1 MSVRVF
7 VGNLAYDVTEA
18 ELKEFFAPAGA
29 PLSVRMPTDRE
40 TGKPRGFA
48 FVEFSEAAQADEAV
62 RRFHQQ
68 VFKGRPL
75 VVNEAR
81 PREEGAGPRSSAPGQ
96 FGRPSAPG
104 APERA
109 GRSVR
114 TRRAAVRENPKATAP
129 KESERPRGLS
139 ASAPEG
145 SSSPELWTIPR
156 AIRGRTM
163 SPSGR
168 APNWRTKTRSDAR
181 ARNLGSSDGRLP
193 QGGREESAS
202 GAM

>member
-18 ELKEFFAPAGA
+18 ELKEFFAPAGT

-48 FVEFSEAAQADEAV
+48 FVEFSEAAQADDAV

-81 PREEGAGPRSSAPGQ
+81 PREEGASPRSSAPGQ
-96 FGRPSAPG
+96 FGRPVASG
-104 APERA
+104 APDRA
-109 GRSVR
+109 GRPEQATR
-114 TRRAAVRENPKATAP
+114 TFGPDAPRRGTRKSKGYGAKGERAPKRPLRERVGGQFFAGAVDDSQGDQGVDDTAFWARAASENQ
-129 KESERPRGLS
+129 
-139 ASAPEG
+139 
-145 SSSPELWTIPR
+145 
-156 AIRGRTM
+156 
-163 SPSGR
+163 
-168 APNWRTKTRSDAR
+168 D
-181 ARNLGSSDGRLP
+181 
-193 QGGREESAS
+193 EE
-202 GAM
+202 